1 MVLGGRKR
9 SFAKKAQAAAAAAV
23 LVAIIGAMLVSYVIL
38 VSPEE
43 RAAILDGDIDSDSDS
58 TGSSGELL
66 LEEFPGKIEYLSVDE
81 VEHSLA
87 SVHIYTETEVQTLT
101 ERSSLFA
108 KRSVFSSTDAEVS
121 FGIDDVDLVDDTLLS
136 FRVVDSSG
144 SLSLTL
150 NGESLLQQEFTGEES
165 VTIDLPTELLQ
176 EDNELVFSASSP
188 GAAFWSSNEISIESL
203 IIVSD
208 VTDNSHREATGVF
221 SISDTEYENMETAVF
236 SFQPDCASDTSGT
249 MIITLNSAYTL
260 YSASPDCSVQ
270 MGDVELDP
278 SMLFVGQNTLHFST
292 DTGDYVLYN
301 LEVKSDLI
309 DVEYPTYYFQLTY
322 EEEQS
327 VLNDD
332 DTVEVTLE
340 FADEGET
347 KAGYVSIN
355 GYKRH
360 FDTTSSS
367 YSFDI
372 SDYVTSGNNA
382 ISIQPSKTLEV
393 RELLVDL
400 E

>member
-9 SFAKKAQAAAAAAV
+9 IFTKKAQAAAAAAV
-23 LVAIIGAMLVSYVIL
+23 LVAIIGALLVAYVIL

-43 RAAILDGDIDSDSDS
+43 RAAILDGEIDSDDGSDS
-58 TGSSGELL
+58 YNELL

-87 SVHIYTETEVQTLT
+87 SVHVYTETNAETLT

-108 KRSVFSSTDAEVS
+108 KRSVFSSNDASVS
-121 FGIDDVDLVDDTLLS
+121 FALNNVDLVDDVLLS

-144 SLSLTL
+144 SLTLSFNGENLLEQEFNSEESLTV
-150 NGESLLQQEFTGEES
+150 E
-165 VTIDLPTELLQ
+165 LPTELLQ
-176 EDNELVFSASSP
+176 ENNELIFRASSP
-188 GAAFWSSNEISIESL
+188 GAAFWTSHEIAIENL
-203 IIVSD
+203 MVVGD
-208 VTDNSHREATGVF
+208 VTDNSHREATSVF
-221 SISDTEYENMETAVF
+221 SISDTEYENMESAVF
-236 SFQPDCASDTSGT
+236 SFQPDCASGTSGSLT
-249 MIITLNSAYTL
+249 ITLNSAYTL

-270 MGDVELDP
+270 MGDIELDS
-278 SMLFVGQNTLHFST
+278 SMLFVGQNTLHFVT

-301 LEVKSDLI
+301 LGVESDLI
-309 DVEYPTYYFQLTY
+309 EVEYPTYYFQLTY
-322 EEEQS
+322 EEDQD
-327 VLNDD
+327 VTNDD
-332 DTVEVTLE
+332 SNVEVTLE

-347 KAGYVSIN
+347 KSGYISIN

-393 RELLVDL
+393 RELLVEL
-400 E
+400 N

>member
-1 MVLGGRKR
+1 MVLGGRRKV
-9 SFAKKAQAAAAAAV
+9 FAKKAQAAAAAAV

-43 RAAILDGDIDSDSDS
+43 RAAILDGEIGSDDD
-58 TGSSGELL
+58 GSSSSSDIL

-87 SVHIYTETEVQTLT
+87 SVHVYTETNAETLT
-101 ERSSLFA
+101 ERSSLWA
-108 KRSVFSSTDAEVS
+108 KKSIFSSTDASVSFSINEVS
-121 FGIDDVDLVDDTLLS
+121 LVDDVLLS

-144 SLSLTL
+144 TLTL
-150 NGESLLQQEFTGEES
+150 KFNGENLLQQEFLSEES
-165 VTIDLPTELLQ
+165 ITVELPTELLQ
-176 EDNELVFSASSP
+176 ESNELIFSASSP

-203 IIVSD
+203 IIVGD
-208 VTDNSHREATGVF
+208 VTDNSHRDATSVF

-236 SFQPDCASDTSGT
+236 SFQPDCASDTSGKLD
-249 MIITLNSAYTL
+249 ITLNSVYTL

-278 SMLFVGQNTLHFST
+278 SMLFVGQNTLHFTT

-301 LEVKSDLI
+301 LEVLSNLI

-327 VLNDD
+327 VLDNDD
-332 DTVEVTLE
+332 VVEVTLE
-340 FADEGET
+340 FSDEGET
-347 KAGYVSIN
+347 KVGYVSIN

-360 FDTTSSS
+360 FDTTSTS

-393 RELLVDL
+393 RELLVEL
-400 E
+400 Q